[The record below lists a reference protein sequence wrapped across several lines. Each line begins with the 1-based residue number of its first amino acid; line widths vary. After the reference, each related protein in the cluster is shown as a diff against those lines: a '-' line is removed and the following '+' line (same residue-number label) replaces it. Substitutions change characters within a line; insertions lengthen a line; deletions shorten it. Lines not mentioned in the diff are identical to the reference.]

1 MIGWAVPFLT
11 IFFPLPRVTAL
22 RSRSTW
28 MGCPFTTSLLSLP
41 RMTDSTEQED
51 GLSEQEVFLATV
63 SNMKPE
69 EVFNRGLPR

>member
-1 MIGWAVPFLT
+1 
-11 IFFPLPRVTAL
+11 
-22 RSRSTW
+22 
-28 MGCPFTTSLLSLP
+28 
-41 RMTDSTEQED
+41 MTDSTEQED